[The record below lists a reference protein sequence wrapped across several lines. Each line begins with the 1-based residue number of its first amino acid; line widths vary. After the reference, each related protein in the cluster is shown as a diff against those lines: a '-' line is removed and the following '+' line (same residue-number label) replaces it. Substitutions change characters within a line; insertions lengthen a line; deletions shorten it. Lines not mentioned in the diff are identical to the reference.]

1 VYSLVVKTLYT
12 VCVDDYFPEL
22 TQYTIPNLERFAQR
36 IGAKFHVISD
46 RKYPEFPPTYEKLQ
60 IHTLGK
66 DNDWNILVDADA
78 MFSPQMFDPTS
89 VVAPNYIGY
98 HMEFDASLLF
108 EPDEYFF
115 RDGRKKGIATT
126 FMVVPRACHDI
137 WTPLEF
143 SADVA
148 KTKTKRWFIV
158 DEYCVSRN
166 LARFGL
172 KQTGILEGDSSHL
185 YKHFDLTTESP
196 SKELVVELAKK
207 FAKDWK

>member
-1 VYSLVVKTLYT
+1 MKTLYT
-12 VCVDDYFPEL
+12 VCVDNYFPEL

-36 IGAKFHVISD
+36 IGAKFHLITE
-46 RKYPEFPPTYEKLQ
+46 RKFPDFPPTYEKLQ
-60 IHTLGK
+60 IHHLGK
-66 DNDWNILVDADA
+66 NNDWNILVDADA
-78 MFSPQMFDPTS
+78 MFSPKMYDPTLY
-89 VVAPNYIGY
+89 VPPHTVGY
-98 HMEFDASLLF
+98 HMSFDASLLF
-108 EPDEYFF
+108 EADEYFF
-115 RDGRKKGIATT
+115 RDGRRIGIAST
-126 FMVVPRACHDI
+126 FMAVPRACHDL

-143 SADVA
+143 SVDIA

-158 DEYCVSRN
+158 DEYCISRN

-172 KQTGILEGDSSHL
+172 KYTGILGDNYSHL